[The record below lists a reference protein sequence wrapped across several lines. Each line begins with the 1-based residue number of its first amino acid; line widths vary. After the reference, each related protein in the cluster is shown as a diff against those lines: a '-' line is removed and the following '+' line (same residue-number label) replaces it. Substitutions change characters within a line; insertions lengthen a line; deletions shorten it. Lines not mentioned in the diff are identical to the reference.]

1 MSALQYILLQGSTTG
16 CVPTHA

>member
-1 MSALQYILLQGSTTG
+1 MSAPQYILLQGSTTG